1 MHAKTQES
9 VRAGRFRRAA
19 LVLGVAG
26 ATAGGM
32 VLGTGVAQAAIG
44 NNPGAVNLNPTSGA
58 TSSKPTWA
66 TTAGCNSGFQG
77 SAVFREVHSDG
88 TSTNTI
94 SPVVN
99 GTAAK
104 FSGTLQASISAIQR
118 AGGIANGHSQE
129 LVVICFS
136 GPSLTGSSSP
146 EMDIFIHYSSDGS
159 TYTTST
165 TP

>member
-1 MHAKTQES
+1 MHAKTQKS
-9 VRAGRFRRAA
+9 VRAGRFGRAA
-19 LVLGVAG
+19 LVLGVLG
-26 ATAGGM
+26 TTAGGM
-32 VLGTGVAQAAIG
+32 VLGTGVAQAAVG
-44 NNPGAVNLNPTSGA
+44 NNPGAVNLNPTSG
-58 TSSKPTWA
+58 S
-66 TTAGCNSGFQG
+66 TTTVGCNAGFQG

-88 TSTNTI
+88 KTTNTI

-99 GTAAK
+99 GTSAK
-104 FSGTLQASISAIQR
+104 FSGTLQASLAQIQA

-146 EMDIFIHYSSDGS
+146 EMDIYVHYGTNG